1 MSIGNLHYSLR
12 LNIILLI
19 WCFIDDESQSES
31 EALSSFNV
39 SRATHESSTAK
50 SPIQSPVSVTSETE
64 EESRDGE

>member
-1 MSIGNLHYSLR
+1 MY
-12 LNIILLI
+12 
-19 WCFIDDESQSES
+19 FIDDESQSES

>member
-1 MSIGNLHYSLR
+1 MSKFNLG
-12 LNIILLI
+12 LI
-19 WCFIDDESQSES
+19 FSCFTDDESQSES

-64 EESRDGE
+64 EESRDGK